1 MEIIMTM
8 LSTVVLSLYI
18 SNGILDLEME
28 TLRKK
33 KEF

>member
-1 MEIIMTM
+1 MTM

>member
-1 MEIIMTM
+1 MEIIMII
-8 LSTVVLSLYI
+8 LSSIVLSLYI
-18 SNGILDLEME
+18 SNGILDMEME